1 MDLSRRQLLI
11 AGIASAAAA
20 GGVALV
26 TLRPR
31 TREMPIPIS
40 QFLREHDKSLLMA
53 LAQVL
58 LAGALSEDEAQQ
70 TAQLQTVIERLDA
83 ACLLLYPRARDELR
97 ELFDLLDRLAG
108 RLLLTG
114 DALAVEQ
121 RDSAAREQILESWR
135 QHFSAL
141 ITSAYHG
148 LHNLVLA
155 SFYGDPQHWHLLDYA
170 GPPTVRVYPESV

>member
-1 MDLSRRQLLI
+1 MNLSRRQLLI

-20 GGVALV
+20 GGVAV
-26 TLRPR
+26 VALRSR
-31 TREMPIPIS
+31 TQSMPMPS
-40 QFLREHDKSLLMA
+40 SEFLRDNDKTILMA

-70 TAQLQTVIERLDA
+70 RAQLQTVIERLDA

-97 ELFDLLDRLAG
+97 ELFDLLDHQAA

-114 DALAVEQ
+114 DALAIEQ

-148 LHNLVLA
+148 LHNLILA
-155 SFYGDPQHWHLLDYA
+155 SFYGNPQH
-170 GPPTVRVYPESV
+170 